1 MSSEIYFFPYPG
13 LGDFIMASP
22 FFNAAINEHK
32 ERKHI
37 LIVRNDCRFTNIIK
51 EFIPF
56 DRVLIFDK
64 KNYWNRLRLFF
75 RLRKINVDVI
85 VNFHHSSRFIPFF
98 KMISKKVFS
107 SHDLNT
113 IHPYEISEKLL
124 KKMDIKAHNLK
135 ICVNLPSNAE
145 KKAEDWLLENNMV
158 SKDFFMFIPGS
169 FDEKR
174 RYSIDRWKKIA
185 GFLMDKY
192 PGKSIIANLGP
203 WEKELEKELSEF
215 GIRVFTGKDISTLAG
230 LIHKSLLVI
239 SNDTGPLHLAYSLDK
254 KCIGLMKRNGHRTS
268 HPYSQYAK
276 ALYPQGNCNLDCDNC
291 SIKCVEDISKDDI
304 IDAIKSQFD

>member
-32 ERKHI
+32 EREHI
-37 LIVRNDCRFTNIIK
+37 LIVRDDCRFTNIIK

-64 KNYWNRLRLFF
+64 RNYWKRLRLFF
-75 RLRKINVDVI
+75 RLRKMDIDII
-85 VNFHHSSRFIPFF
+85 VNFHHSPRFIPFF

-107 SHDLNT
+107 SHSFNT
-113 IHPYEISEKLL
+113 IHPYKISEKLFQ
-124 KKMDIKAHNLK
+124 KMNIKVHNLK
-135 ICVNLPSNAE
+135 IHINLPSNAE
-145 KKAEDWLLENNMV
+145 KKAKDWLLENDMEN
-158 SKDFFMFIPGS
+158 KDFFMFIPGS

-174 RYSIDRWKKIA
+174 RYPIERWKKIA
-185 GFLMDKY
+185 NFLNEQY

-215 GIRVFTGKDISTLAG
+215 GIKVFTRKDISTLAG

-254 KCIGLMKRNGHRTS
+254 KCIGLMKRTGHITS

-276 ALYPQGNCNLDCDNC
+276 AIYPLGSCNLDCDNC
-291 SIKCVEDISKDDI
+291 SIKCVEDIK
-304 IDAIKSQFD
+304 IDKILEEIKKQEL